1 MKHDVIAPWAE
12 PVPDA
17 PYPVPAEYLLTVPDD
32 LWQDEIV
39 DGRLVRMPGSGNV
52 ASSIALY
59 LGSLLIAYA
68 RPRKLGRVTG
78 ADGVYNLTP
87 AGASLETAL
96 IPDIAFTRAE
106 RLAPLGSA
114 GARGIPHLAPDLVAE
129 VVSPSQYRPE
139 MAANARLYL
148 DSGVRLVWFIWP
160 RAQ

>member
-1 MKHDVIAPWAE
+1 M
-12 PVPDA
+12 
-17 PYPVPAEYLLTVPDD
+17 
-32 LWQDEIV
+32 
-39 DGRLVRMPGSGNV
+39 
-52 ASSIALY
+52 
-59 LGSLLIAYA
+59 
-68 RPRKLGRVTG
+68 TG

-106 RLAPLGSA
+106 RLADLGSA

-148 DSGVRLVWFIWP
+148 ESGVRLVWFIWP
-160 RAQ
+160 RAQQVDVWRPGADAPIATLGQNDSLDGGDVLPGFSHPLADLFAE